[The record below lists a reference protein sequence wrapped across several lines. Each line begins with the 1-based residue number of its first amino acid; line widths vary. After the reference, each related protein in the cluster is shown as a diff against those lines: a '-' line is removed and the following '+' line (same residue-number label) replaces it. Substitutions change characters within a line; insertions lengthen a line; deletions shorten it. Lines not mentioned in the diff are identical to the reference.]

1 MLLVATHDVF
11 DEHQPG
17 PHHPERPARLGAVQ
31 EGLEAIDQQFVSWV
45 SAPVASDDDLARVHP
60 PELLLGMDQ
69 LCAAGGGPIDPDTFV
84 SPRSGEAARR
94 AAGAGIELVRR
105 LDAGEADVGW
115 SVVRPP
121 GHHALSERQMGFC
134 LINNIA
140 VTAAMLAERGE
151 RVAIVDLDAHHGNG
165 TEAIFYDDPN
175 VMFISTHQHQ
185 WYPFT
190 GDLSDVGE
198 GLGRG
203 TTVNIPLPA
212 GSAGDALRLA
222 FDQVIEPVLDR
233 FAPTWVLISAGFDGH
248 KDDPLAELGFT
259 STDYAEVTAKV
270 LDMAE
275 PGKRM
280 LFLEGGYDLFAL
292 NQCAT
297 AVGSAVLGL
306 DHRPE
311 RASEAGIGSDVVAQ
325 SKSIHLGGGVGD
337 L

>member
-11 DEHQPG
+11 DEHHTG
-17 PHHPERPARLGAVQ
+17 PSHPERPARLTAVQ
-31 EGLEAIDQQFVSWV
+31 EGLRAIDSEFVKWV
-45 SAPVASDDDLARVHP
+45 SAPVASEHDLARVHP

-69 LCAAGGGPIDPDTFV
+69 LCAAGGGPIDPDTSV
-84 SPRSGEAARR
+84 SPLSGEAARR
-94 AAGAGIELVRR
+94 AAGAGPELVKR
-105 LDAGEADVGW
+105 LDNGEADVGW

-134 LINNIA
+134 LINNVA

-175 VMFISTHQHQ
+175 VLFISTHQHQ

-190 GDLSDVGE
+190 GDLTDVGE
-198 GLGRG
+198 GKGRG

-212 GSAGDALRLA
+212 GAAGDALRLA
-222 FDQVIEPVLDR
+222 FDEVIEPVLDR
-233 FAPTWVLISAGFDGH
+233 FAPTWILISAGFDGH
-248 KDDPLAELGFT
+248 RDDPLAQLGFT
-259 STDYAEVTAKV
+259 STDYAEVMAKV
-270 LDMAE
+270 LEMAA

-280 LFLEGGYDLFAL
+280 LFLEGGYDLLAL
-292 NQCAT
+292 NRCAT

-311 RASEAGIGSDVVAQ
+311 EASVAGMGSDMVAR
-325 SKSIHLGGGVGD
+325 SKDIHLGGGVGD